1 MYKYIV
7 LSLLYVIFPSTV
19 FSQSIEDVLKDY
31 DRGRIERVR
40 EMLPLLEARYYD
52 QPEFLFLKA
61 VFEEDG
67 ETAFAIYSEINE
79 NFPDDPIF
87 ERVLWRMC
95 QYNYAKGLYVTC
107 SEMVDRFLERFPDS
121 DYTRNAMEL
130 RQNITDY
137 LGEKEPQIEQEPVP
151 DQPVFTIQVGAF
163 ASRTNARRQLSYYR
177 RLGIYNSEIREQT
190 VGERTLFKIWVGE
203 FNSKDEAREAGEELK
218 RRYRIP
224 AVTIVQKNQ

>member
-1 MYKYIV
+1 MLII
-7 LSLLYVIFPSTV
+7 LSTTPVQ
-19 FSQSIEDVLKDY
+19 SQSIENVLDDY
-31 DRGRIERVR
+31 DRGRLERVK

-52 QPEFLFLKA
+52 RPEFMFLKA

-67 ETAFAIYSEINE
+67 ESAFALYSEINE
-79 NFPDDPIF
+79 KFPDHPVF

-107 SEMVDRFLERFPDS
+107 IDMVDRFIEKFPVS
-121 DYTRNAMEL
+121 DHRRDALEL
-130 RQNITDY
+130 RRKIIDY
-137 LGEKEPQIEQEPVP
+137 LGDREPEEAPEPVP

-203 FNSKDEAREAGEELK
+203 YTSKDEARIAGDELK

-224 AVTIVQKNQ
+224 AVTIVQKNK